1 MSDST
6 PEITKLILKAA
17 AKADKESPGI
27 PSDETVEPLKWPLQA
42 TVGPGLEGAIA
53 CETKIG
59 YVNGT
64 NGWLIYQ
71 GYNIFDLCAHCTFE
85 EVAYLLLYGDLPT
98 KEQLDLFQGK
108 LVAARSLP
116 QTLRMMMATPIEEM
130 NPMSGLRLGTNLMR
144 RRLTWRDT
152 EAGRPDPSSAIASDE
167 DSIPMET
174 EPMGEKRAIYEF
186 GRRRPA
192 RPQDVSRRTTDAASL
207 DSCIQLISG
216 VGTLTAAIS
225 RIHDGK
231 LPIEPDPDLGHAA
244 NILYMMTGKKPSPE
258 AERVMDVAL
267 ILHADHGMNASTF
280 AAMVVASTLSDIY
293 FSIGAAIAAL
303 TGPLHGGANEQVVRT
318 LKEIG
323 GPNEVDAWF
332 NRTMKKGEKIPGFGH
347 RVYKA
352 YDPRARI
359 LEPLARHLV
368 SNSPES
374 SSPESRLLYRT
385 ARKLEKS
392 VVSTLGKEK
401 SVLPNVDFYSGI
413 VYSSMGI
420 PEHMFTP
427 LFAASRVA
435 GWTAR
440 VHECLKRNRIFR
452 PRAWYVGEFGRKVKP
467 IARRRTKKRKK

>member
-17 AKADKESPGI
+17 KKADKEAPGI
-27 PSDETVEPLKWPLQA
+27 PSDETAEPLKWPLQA

-98 KEQLDLFQGK
+98 REQFNIFNGK
-108 LVAARSLP
+108 LVAARNLP
-116 QTLRMMMATPIEEM
+116 HTLRMMMATPIEEM

-144 RRLTWRDT
+144 RRLTLSDT

-174 EPMGEKRAIYEF
+174 MPMGEKRAIYEF
-186 GRRRPA
+186 NRRRA
-192 RPQDVSRRTTDAASL
+192 SRRRDAKRRTTDVASI
-207 DSCIQLISG
+207 DSCIQLIAG
-216 VGTLTAAIS
+216 LGTLTAAIS
-225 RIHDGK
+225 RIHEDA
-231 LPIEPDPDLGHAA
+231 LPIEPDLELGHAA
-244 NILYMMTGKKPSPE
+244 NLLYMMTGKRPSPE
-258 AERVMDVAL
+258 QERVMDVAL

-323 GPNEVDAWF
+323 GPDKVEAWF
-332 NRTMKKGEKIPGFGH
+332 KKTMKKGEKIPGFGH

-352 YDPRARI
+352 YDPRARV
-359 LEPLARHLV
+359 LEPLARYLV
-368 SNSPES
+368 SNSR
-374 SSPESRLLYRT
+374 ESRSSESRVLYRT
-385 ARKLEKS
+385 ARELEKS

-401 SVLPNVDFYSGI
+401 SIMPNVDFYSGI

-440 VHECLKRNRIFR
+440 VHEYLKRNRIFR
-452 PRAWYVGEFGRKVKP
+452 PRAWYTGAFGREVKP
-467 IARRRTKKRKK
+467 IAQRESKKRKK